1 MQIHVLIWWWCGAS
15 WPCWPCSPCSPWW
28 PCWWCCPEVEL
39 NIVTMV
45 TMLMLTV
52 LTMLTMLMMVRS
64 TTSWPQVESSRIN
77 NSAERQ
83 SSDTAILRPSQC
95 FHSAS
100 SIFSFAFHP
109 DPLNVFTQPFLMFS
123 LRPSS
128 CFHPAPLNVFTQP
141 LFMFSLRP
149 STCS

>member
-1 MQIHVLIWWWCGAS
+1 MQIHLLIWWWCGAS

-45 TMLMLTV
+45 TMLMLTMLTMLTMLMMLPWGGV
-52 LTMLTMLMMVRS
+52 KYRDHGDHADKTMLTMLMMVRS

-109 DPLNVFTQPFLMFS
+109 
-123 LRPSS
+123 
-128 CFHPAPLNVFTQP
+128 APLNVFTQP
-141 LFMFSLRP
+141 LLMFSP
-149 STCS
+149 SPS